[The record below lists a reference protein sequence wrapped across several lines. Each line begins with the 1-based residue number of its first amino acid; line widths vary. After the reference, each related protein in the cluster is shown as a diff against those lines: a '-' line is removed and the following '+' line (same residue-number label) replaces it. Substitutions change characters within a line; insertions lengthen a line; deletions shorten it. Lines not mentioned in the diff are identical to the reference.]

1 MERVTFK
8 NSRNLSLAG
17 IFYQFKSNKAIVVAH
32 GLLANKDRPRLVELS
47 DAFNKAGFAV
57 LRFDFSACGESDA
70 DLVTVG
76 NEVDDLKA
84 AISFIASKGFK
95 EIGIWG
101 ESLGG
106 LVSLM
111 AFSDRI
117 KAMVLWAPVT
127 DKKVP
132 AFEKSYKRPDGQFVV
147 QKDGRE
153 FKIGDE
159 YFGVRKSVNPK
170 TLLSRISIPI
180 LIIHGDADEE
190 IPLEWSKHAMTLL
203 PPKSHLLIIKG
214 LGHKPGPKLDE
225 VINSSIEWF
234 KSHL

>member
-8 NSRNLSLAG
+8 NSRNLNLVG
-17 IFYQFKSNKAIVVAH
+17 TFYHSKSNKVIVVAH
-32 GLLANKDRPRLVELS
+32 GLLANRDRPRLVELS
-47 DAFNKAGFAV
+47 DAFNRAGFAV

-84 AISFIASKGFK
+84 AILFIASKGFK
-95 EIGIWG
+95 EIGVWG

-127 DKKVP
+127 DKNAPSFERAVKSDGYLLVEKEGRPFKV
-132 AFEKSYKRPDGQFVV
+132 A
-147 QKDGRE
+147 
-153 FKIGDE
+153 DE
-159 YFGVRKSVNPK
+159 YFATRNSINPR
-170 TLLSRISIPI
+170 TLLKSISIPV
-180 LIIHGDADEE
+180 LIIHGDKDEE
-190 IPLEWSKHAMTLL
+190 IPLEWSKHALTLL
-203 PPKSHLLIIKG
+203 PRGSSLLIIKD

-225 VINSSIEWF
+225 VIASSIEWF